1 MSYADLKGK
10 TFLVTGAA
18 SGMGRVL
25 SLMLAKQGAN
35 IGLVDIRKAEDVLKE
50 IRDAGGKGVAVACDV
65 TDRDAVDKAVQTVA
79 ETFGGLDGAANM
91 AGWVGD
97 QGMTGKGYMV
107 DRLEDAG
114 WDKMLAIN
122 LNGVKNCLRAEIQHM
137 RGPGSIVNAAS
148 IAGQLSEPGNAPY
161 TVSKWGVIGLT
172 KVAAKEVGARRIRVN
187 AVAPYVL

>member
-35 IGLVDIRKAEDVLKE
+35 IGLVDIRKAEDVLNE

-137 RGPGSIVNAAS
+137 KGPGSIVNAAS

>member
-35 IGLVDIRKAEDVLKE
+35 IGLVDIRKAEDVLNE

-65 TDRDAVDKAVQTVA
+65 TDGDAVEKAVQTVA

-137 RGPGSIVNAAS
+137 KGPGSIVNAAS